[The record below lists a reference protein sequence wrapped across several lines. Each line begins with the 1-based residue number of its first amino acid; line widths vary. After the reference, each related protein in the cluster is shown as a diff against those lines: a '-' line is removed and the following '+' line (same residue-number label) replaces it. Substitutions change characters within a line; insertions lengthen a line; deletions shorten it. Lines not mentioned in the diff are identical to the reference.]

1 MLQVKVPKSISL
13 KAVFAHKDTSS
24 VWLLQDCK
32 CPASRGLYFPLS
44 KSRRRMQK

>member
-13 KAVFAHKDTSS
+13 KAVFAHTS

-32 CPASRGLYFPLS
+32 CPASWGSHFPLS
-44 KSRRRMQK
+44 KSRHHMQK